1 MITHIVLW
9 NFIEGL
15 TEEQKQEAARKMK
28 SLLEPIKALV
38 PGAINIQVICNEISS
53 SNREVALISTFES
66 IEALQTYQN
75 HPAHIEAGKYV
86 RSITCDRACMDFE

>member
-9 NFIEGL
+9 NFIESL
-15 TEEQKQEAARKMK
+15 TEEQKQEAAQKMK
-28 SLLEPIKALV
+28 SLLEPIKELV

-75 HPAHIEAGKYV
+75 HPAHIEAGKYI
-86 RSITCDRACMDFE
+86 RSITCDRACMDFK